1 MIRRRNG
8 RRRIPRAGVESLGPF
23 APCEI
28 TWAPPGGPGLITN
41 ETVLDC
47 GEESRLKTNICA
59 DPGMAI
65 SLSAVK
71 KTWRSIYERVGA
83 HSAGLMPIG
92 QVREEPTSERGKDE
106 EVAATC
112 LPSRTS

>member
-28 TWAPPGGPGLITN
+28 TWAPPGGP
-41 ETVLDC
+41 
-47 GEESRLKTNICA
+47 RLKTNICA